1 MQAPLG
7 SGDIAQLVELC
18 SCNWVVAITGF
29 FKINE
34 LSNGKKVKVAVVS
47 FAQDEVN
54 WFCWSNNR
62 TKLVSWDDLKQRMFK
77 HFQLTGEG
85 SLEARL
91 IRIQQDAAKHPS
103 LFSSAAEPQSQPSR
117 RRASSRAR
125 RIVQADLRS
134 RASVGAAVS
143 RTPKPSRSRLRA
155 SAANPSASR
164 VAPLRSDASAAE
176 TPVGSRRRA
185 KPR

>member
-91 IRIQQDAAKHPS
+91 IRIQQDGTY
-103 LFSSAAEPQSQPSR
+103 LN
-117 RRASSRAR
+117 
-125 RIVQADLRS
+125 I
-134 RASVGAAVS
+134 
-143 RTPKPSRSRLRA
+143 
-155 SAANPSASR
+155 
-164 VAPLRSDASAAE
+164 
-176 TPVGSRRRA
+176 
-185 KPR
+185 